1 MKPEAPFSHLSPLC
15 DHHHLQAHGIPLNQP
30 IALES
35 PPTISEP
42 STLCAPTSAN
52 SACFPDHQPPPAQH
66 RPVQLVSAT
75 SQSIS
80 PGRNTRFLSPYT
92 GNSPFLLDHA
102 ASTSVAC
109 VVSNA
114 PVPDR
119 KGCPTAHRRQAAL
132 SLGYLLLSAF
142 YRNQATK
149 VACNKIKSKKEELK
163 NEKRREHG
171 NTGETEVKRGGTQ
184 QPARKDGQGP
194 ACEGDGGQE
203 EQRAEAGVR
212 HRNCRRLIPDKVLSN
227 A

>member
-66 RPVQLVSAT
+66 RPVQPVSAT

-109 VVSNA
+109 VVSRFYQHSWYLFPAFGKLSRNDLYVPNVLPCVHKAIMNA
-114 PVPDR
+114 LRGNAFLPPPPVSICRDR
-119 KGCPTAHRRQAAL
+119 SSQWTNRLSRQHASRR
-132 SLGYLLLSAF
+132 
-142 YRNQATK
+142 
-149 VACNKIKSKKEELK
+149 
-163 NEKRREHG
+163 
-171 NTGETEVKRGGTQ
+171 TGQ
-184 QPARKDGQGP
+184 
-194 ACEGDGGQE
+194 
-203 EQRAEAGVR
+203 
-212 HRNCRRLIPDKVLSN
+212 
-227 A
+227 